1 MLRSNPPLKRK
12 LCSLAVAGALAAAIG
27 GALPGAALAKTV
39 QGGDR
44 NGLFRTVGTFDV
56 IAGNDSEVAEIIDV
70 TVNGKQLV
78 YTDAGKGQIGF
89 VDISD
94 PANPKG
100 QGTVDV
106 GGEPTSLVVLDPLV
120 LVGVNTSESFTKPS
134 GKLVVVHR
142 NTRQIVAEHQL
153 GGQPDSLALAPDRKR
168 AAIVI
173 ENERD
178 EDENDGLIP
187 QLPSGKLLIVDLRG
201 AAKNWKIT
209 EADLSAVAANAFAG
223 DDLEVEYVDINSQ
236 NKAVVS
242 FQENNHLAVVDIVS
256 GTTLSQFSAGAV
268 TLDNVDGTEDDL
280 IFLAETITKRREPDA
295 VAWIDHDSFATANEG
310 DYEDGEGNEG
320 GSRGFT
326 IFNRDGSVE
335 YESAAA
341 FEHWLASVGHY
352 NEDRSENKGCEPE
365 AVDVGQYGGRTLL
378 FVGSER
384 CNAVG
389 VYDVS
394 TGQPEPLQVLP
405 TGIRPEGLKAMPD
418 RNLFAAST
426 EADEADA
433 GIPTMI
439 NLYRAEAGPALY
451 PMIMSADDDS
461 GMDLPITW
469 VALSGLVGDPA
480 DAGVLYAVSDAF
492 LAEGFIY
499 TIDASSQPAMITG
512 KLQVTDASADL
523 DLEGVAVGPD
533 GHFWLGSEGNASSK
547 PNLVLKVNSA
557 NGEVMN
563 EYTLPDDLVNQR
575 RSNGIEGIAVTG
587 EAGSEVVY
595 VAIQRAWPSEGD
607 TDNVNTKIGRLDGAT
622 GEWTFVH
629 YPLQPKGAG
638 DWIGLSELTLLPDGS
653 FAVIERDKGW
663 GPSTGFNAE
672 LKAIYGV
679 DLERAEF
686 RAFDDSKGL
695 VTIDKTLLRDLLPDM
710 AAVSIWTAEKLEG
723 LAVDADGK
731 VYAVTD
737 NDGLNDA
744 TGETLFLNL
753 GDWKTAFSQ

>member
-27 GALPGAALAKTV
+27 GALPVAAVAKTV
-39 QGGDR
+39 QGGDQ
-44 NGLFRTVGTFDV
+44 NGLFRTAGTFDV
-56 IAGNDSEVAEIIDV
+56 IAGNGSEVAEILDV
-70 TVNGKQLV
+70 TINGKQLV

-106 GGEPTSLVVLDPLV
+106 GGDPTSLVVLDPLV

-142 NTRQIVAEHQL
+142 NTRKIVAEHEL

-168 AAIVI
+168 VAIVI

-187 QLPSGKLLIVDLRG
+187 QDPSGKLLIVDLRG
-201 AAKNWKIT
+201 AAKKWEIT
-209 EADLSAVAANAFAG
+209 EADLQPVADNAFAG
-223 DDLEVEYVDINSQ
+223 DDLEPEYVDINSH
-236 NKAVVS
+236 NLAVVS
-242 FQENNHLAVVDIVS
+242 FQENNHLAIIDLVTGETLNEFPAGSAVLENVDSNEDGLI
-256 GTTLSQFSAGAV
+256 
-268 TLDNVDGTEDDL
+268 TLDTGLTR
-280 IFLAETITKRREPDA
+280 RREPDA
-295 VAWIDHDSFATANEG
+295 VTWIDHDSFATANEG
-310 DYEDGEGNEG
+310 DYEDELGEEG

-326 IFNRDGSVE
+326 IFNKDGSVE
-335 YESAAA
+335 YESGSS
-341 FEHWLASVGHY
+341 FEHWLAAVGHY

-365 AVDVGQYGGRTLL
+365 AVDSDNYGGRSLL

-394 TGQPEPLQVLP
+394 SGEPVPLQVLP
-405 TGIRPEGLKAMPD
+405 TGIRPEGLKAMPK

-426 EADEADA
+426 EADEADV

-439 NLYRAEAGPALY
+439 NLYRAESGPALY
-451 PMIMSADDDS
+451 PMIRSANDKS
-461 GMDLPITW
+461 GLGLPITW
-469 VALSGLVGDPA
+469 VALSGLVGDPE
-480 DAGVLYAVSDAF
+480 DSNTLYAVSDSF
-492 LAEGFIY
+492 LDQGFIY
-499 TIDASSQPAMITG
+499 TVDVSGHPAMITD
-512 KLQVTDASADL
+512 KLQVTGASAVL
-523 DLEGVAVGPD
+523 DLEGIAVGPD
-533 GHFWLGSEGNASSK
+533 GHFWLGSEGNGGSR
-547 PNLVLKVNSA
+547 PNLIVKTDAGGAVVEEIA
-557 NGEVMN
+557 
-563 EYTLPDDLVNQR
+563 LPAGLVPQR
-575 RSNGIEGIAVTG
+575 NNGIEGIAVTG
-587 EAGSEVVY
+587 DAGSEVIY
-595 VAIQRAWPSEGD
+595 VAIQRAWLDGID
-607 TDNVNTKIGRLDGAT
+607 TNGVNTKIGRYEVAT

-629 YPLQPKGAG
+629 YPLQPVGAG

-663 GPSTGFNAE
+663 GPTTGFNAE
-672 LKAIYGV
+672 LKAVYGV
-679 DLERAEF
+679 DLANADF
-686 RAFDDSKGL
+686 RAFNDANGL
-695 VTIDKTLLRDLLPDM
+695 VTINKTLLRDLLPDM

-723 LAVDADGK
+723 LAVAADGT

-737 NDGLNDA
+737 NDGVDGA

-753 GDWKTAFSQ
+753 GDSTTAFSQ